1 MKMRPG
7 PWLALAIVVGVAIR
21 VALLPTTGYA
31 DDLTQF
37 VEWVRHIALTGL
49 PNAYDAPL
57 SFGPVM
63 AFVWGILAALD
74 PAFRTA
80 VDASDIGVR
89 ILLKLPGTLADLG
102 LAAGVWYALR
112 ARPGWAAAGAAVI
125 LLHPAIWFVSAW
137 WGQYESIFALL
148 VLIAYLLAT
157 TRRDALAVVAL
168 TAALLTKPQVAPLV
182 VPFAAWFLARIGW
195 RSSGGLGR
203 LAILGLVALATTV
216 VLWLPFVAAGGPAKY
231 LANLATYQNG
241 VYSVLSLN
249 AWNLWWLIQEL
260 FAGGSLVGDNQ
271 AFLGPLTFR
280 LAGVLLTGLLLV
292 AVGYGVYRRPTA
304 RTLALGVAT
313 AALVAF
319 AFLTTMHER
328 YAYAAFVFLAILIDD
343 RRARWIALAL
353 GVVFTLNL
361 VAAASKDYLG
371 GILDVTGP
379 VGIAGAVAI
388 VAIALVLVFE
398 MLRASGASA
407 ATTGGGTPLDTNA
420 GSAGATS
427 AA

>member
-1 MKMRPG
+1 MNLRTTG
-7 PWLALAIVVGVAIR
+7 WLALAILVGVAIR

-37 VEWVRHIALTGL
+37 VEWVRHIALNGL
-49 PNAYDAPL
+49 PHAYDAPL

-63 AFVWGILAALD
+63 AFVWGVLAALD
-74 PAFRTA
+74 PVFRTA
-80 VDASDIGVR
+80 VDASDLGVR
-89 ILLKLPGTLADLG
+89 ILLKLPATLADFG

-112 ARPGWAAAGAAVI
+112 AKPGWAAAGAALI

-148 VLIAYLLAT
+148 VLVAYLFASAG
-157 TRRDALAVVAL
+157 RDALAVVAL

-195 RSSGGLGR
+195 RTPASIGR
-203 LAILGLVALATTV
+203 LAILAVVALATTAA
-216 VLWLPFVAAGGPAKY
+216 LWLPFIAAGGPANY
-231 LANLATYQNG
+231 LANLATYQND

-249 AWNLWWLIQEL
+249 AWNLWWLVQEV

-280 LAGVLLTGLLLV
+280 LAGFALTGLLLLI
-292 AVGYGVYRRPTA
+292 VGYGVYRRPTA
-304 RTLALGVAT
+304 QTLALGLAA

-328 YAYAAFVFLAILIDD
+328 YAYAAVVFLALVIAD
-343 RRARWIALAL
+343 RRARWLALAL

-361 VAAASKDYLG
+361 VAAASKLYLG

-379 VGIAGAVAI
+379 VGIAGAAAMV
-388 VAIALVLVFE
+388 VIALVLVLE
-398 MLRASGASA
+398 VS
-407 ATTGGGTPLDTNA
+407 GGGTPRDTSA
-420 GSAGATS
+420 GSGGATS

>member
-1 MKMRPG
+1 MKSRSG

-21 VALLPTTGYA
+21 AALLPTNGYA

-37 VEWVRHIALTGL
+37 VEWVRHIANNGL

-63 AFVWGILAALD
+63 AFVWAIIGAID

-80 VDASDIGVR
+80 TDASDLGVR
-89 ILLKLPGTLADLG
+89 ILLKLPGTLADFG

-112 ARPGWAAAGAAVI
+112 ARPAWAAAGAAVI

-148 VLIAYLLAT
+148 VLLAYLAAT
-157 TRRDALAVVAL
+157 AGRDTLAVVAL

-195 RSSGGLGR
+195 RSLASIAR
-203 LAILGLVALATTV
+203 LVILALVALGTTA
-216 VLWLPFVAAGGPAKY
+216 VLWLPFIAAGGPANY

-241 VYSVLSLN
+241 PYSVLSLN
-249 AWNLWWLIQEL
+249 AWNLWWLVQEL

-271 AFLGPLTFR
+271 SFLGPLTFR
-280 LAGVLLTGLLLV
+280 LAGFGLAGLLLLLI
-292 AVGYGVYRRPTA
+292 GHGVYRRPTA
-304 RTLALGVAT
+304 QTLALGLAA

-328 YAYAAFVFLAILIDD
+328 YAYAAVVFLALLIDD
-343 RRARWIALAL
+343 RRARWIALVL
-353 GVVFTLNL
+353 GIVFILNL
-361 VAAASKDYLG
+361 VAAASAAAYLPKVVDITG
-371 GILDVTGP
+371 VAGFLGPLAMIGVTL
-379 VGIAGAVAI
+379 
-388 VAIALVLVFE
+388 LVVRE
-398 MLRASGASA
+398 VSRPHAQQSAS
-407 ATTGGGTPLDTNA
+407 
-420 GSAGATS
+420 
-427 AA
+427 

>member
-1 MKMRPG
+1 MQRPG
-7 PWLALAIVVGVAIR
+7 PWLGLAIVVGVAIR

-37 VEWVRHIALTGL
+37 VEWVRHIANSGL

-63 AFVWGILAALD
+63 AFVWGILAAID

-80 VDASDIGVR
+80 LDASDLGVR
-89 ILLKLPGTLADLG
+89 ILLKLPGTLADFG

-148 VLIAYLLAT
+148 VLVAYLFAIAG
-157 TRRDALAVVAL
+157 RDALAVVAL

-195 RSSGGLGR
+195 RSPASLGR
-203 LAILGLVALATTV
+203 LAVLAVVALVTTA

-231 LANLATYQNG
+231 LANLATYQNDT
-241 VYSVLSLN
+241 YSVLSLN
-249 AWNLWWLIQEL
+249 AWNLWWLVQEL

-271 AFLGPLTFR
+271 PFIGPLTFR
-280 LAGVLLTGLLLV
+280 VVGFLLTGLLLL

-304 RTLALGVAT
+304 RTLALALGA

-328 YAYAAFVFLAILIDD
+328 YAYAAVVFLALLVDD

-353 GVVFTLNL
+353 GVVFSLNL
-361 VAAASKDYLG
+361 VGAASKLYLG

-379 VGIAGAVAI
+379 VGIAGAIAMVALT
-388 VAIALVLVFE
+388 LVLVFE
-398 MLRASGASA
+398 VLRTSGAGA
-407 ATTGGGTPLDTNA
+407 ATTGGGTPLDTSA
-420 GSAGATS
+420 GSGAATS
-427 AA
+427 AV

>member
-1 MKMRPG
+1 VRRPG

-21 VALLPTTGYA
+21 AALVPTNGYA

-37 VEWVRHIALTGL
+37 VEWVRHIANNGL
-49 PNAYDAPL
+49 PSAYDAPL

-63 AFVWGILAALD
+63 AFVWGILAAID

-80 VDASDIGVR
+80 IDASDLGVR
-89 ILLKLPGTLADLG
+89 VLLKLPGTLADFG

-112 ARPGWAAAGAAVI
+112 ARSGWAAAGAAVI

-148 VLIAYLLAT
+148 VLLAYLAAT
-157 TRRDALAVVAL
+157 AGRDALAVVAL

-195 RSSGGLGR
+195 RSPASIGR
-203 LAILGLVALATTV
+203 LAILAVVALATTAL
-216 VLWLPFVAAGGPAKY
+216 LWLPFLAAGGPANY
-231 LANLATYQNG
+231 LGNLATYQNG
-241 VYSVLSLN
+241 PYSVLSLN

-271 AFLGPLTFR
+271 SFLGPLTFR
-280 LAGVLLTGLLLV
+280 LAGLGLTGVLLLLI
-292 AVGYGVYRRPTA
+292 GYGVYRRPTA
-304 RTLALGVAT
+304 QTLALGLAA

-328 YAYAAFVFLAILIDD
+328 YAYAAVVFLALLIDD
-343 RRARWIALAL
+343 RRARWIAVAL
-353 GVVFTLNL
+353 GVVFSLNL
-361 VAAASKDYLG
+361 VAAASAAAYLPKVVDITG
-371 GILDVTGP
+371 VAGFLGPLAMIGVTLF
-379 VGIAGAVAI
+379 VVR
-388 VAIALVLVFE
+388 E
-398 MLRASGASA
+398 MSRARAQPS
-407 ATTGGGTPLDTNA
+407 
-420 GSAGATS
+420 TS
-427 AA
+427 

>member
-1 MKMRPG
+1 VRRPG

-21 VALLPTTGYA
+21 VALLPTNGYA

-37 VEWVRHIALTGL
+37 VEWVRHIATNGL

-57 SFGPVM
+57 TFGPVM
-63 AFVWGILAALD
+63 AFVWGILGAID
-74 PAFRTA
+74 PTFRTA
-80 VDASDIGVR
+80 IDASDLGVR
-89 ILLKLPGTLADLG
+89 ILLKLPGTLADFG

-148 VLIAYLLAT
+148 VLLAYLAAT
-157 TRRDALAVVAL
+157 ASRDALTVVAL

-195 RSSGGLGR
+195 RSAASLGR
-203 LAILGLVALATTV
+203 LAILGLVGLATTA
-216 VLWLPFVAAGGPAKY
+216 VLWLPFLAAGGPANY

-241 VYSVLSLN
+241 PYSVLSLN
-249 AWNLWWLIQEL
+249 AWNLWWLNQEL

-271 AFLGPLTFR
+271 SFLGPLTFR
-280 LAGVLLTGLLLV
+280 LAGFGLTGLLLLLL
-292 AVGYGVYRRPTA
+292 GYGVYRRPTPQ
-304 RTLALGVAT
+304 TLALGLAA

-328 YAYAAFVFLAILIDD
+328 YAYAAVVLLALLIDD

-353 GVVFTLNL
+353 GVVFSLDL
-361 VAAASKDYLG
+361 VAAASRDYLG

-379 VGIAGAVAI
+379 VGIAGAIAMI
-388 VAIALVLVFE
+388 VITLVLVFE
-398 MLRASGASA
+398 VLRA
-407 ATTGGGTPLDTNA
+407 TTAGGTPRDTSA
-420 GSAGATS
+420 GSGGATS

>member
-1 MKMRPG
+1 M
-7 PWLALAIVVGVAIR
+7 
-21 VALLPTTGYA
+21 GYV

-49 PNAYDAPL
+49 PNAYDAHL

-63 AFVWGILAALD
+63 AFVWGILAAVD
-74 PAFRTA
+74 PVFRTA
-80 VDASDIGVR
+80 VDASDLGVR
-89 ILLKLPGTLADLG
+89 ILLKLPGILADFG

-112 ARPGWAAAGAAVI
+112 ARPGWAAVGAAVI

-137 WGQYESIFALL
+137 WGQYDSIFALL
-148 VLIAYLLAT
+148 VLVAYLLAT
-157 TRRDALAVVAL
+157 ADRDALAVVAL

-195 RSSGGLGR
+195 RSPASLGR
-203 LAILGLVALATTV
+203 LALLALVALGTTV
-216 VLWLPFVAAGGPAKY
+216 VLWLPFLAAGGPAKY
-231 LANLATYQNG
+231 LANLATYQND
-241 VYSVLSLN
+241 VYPVLSLN

-260 FAGGSLVGDNQ
+260 FAPGKFVGDNQ
-271 AFLGPLTFR
+271 AFIGPLTFR
-280 LAGVLLTGLLLV
+280 VVAYGLTGLLLLV
-292 AVGYGVYRRPTA
+292 VGAGVYRRPSA
-304 RTLALGVAT
+304 PMLALGLAT

-328 YAYAAFVFLAILIDD
+328 YAYAAVIFLTLLVPD

-361 VAAASKDYLG
+361 VAAAHVYLDG
-371 GILDVTGP
+371 VLTVTGP
-379 VGIAGAVAI
+379 VGIAGGLAI
-388 VAIALVLVFE
+388 VAISLVLVVE
-398 MLRASGASA
+398 VLRASGAGA
-407 ATTGGGTPLDTNA
+407 ATTGGGTPPDTSA